1 MRNLV
6 MSALLVG
13 ASLLG
18 PSVFAQELV
27 EGRNYVTLNSPV
39 PTAQSEKIEVI
50 AVFGY
55 SCPYCY
61 QLEASLSPWSETLAE
76 DVNFMRMP
84 AMFGGV
90 WDLHGQLFYTLEAMQ
105 ADKKVHHSVFDAIH
119 KGGRK
124 LSSLNQIA
132 DFVAEQGVD
141 KALFVKTW
149 NSFSVK
155 SQMEKAKKH
164 AMAYQ
169 ISSVPTLV
177 VNGKYRFDVGMAGG
191 MQGTV
196 EVADVLIEK
205 ERQSE

>member
-6 MSALLVG
+6 ISAILVG

-18 PSVFAQELV
+18 STAFAQELV
-27 EGRNYVTLNSPV
+27 EGRNYVTLSSPV
-39 PTAQSEKIEVI
+39 PVAQPEKIEVV

-61 QLEASLSPWSETLAE
+61 QLESSLAPWSATLPE
-76 DVNFMRMP
+76 DVNFKRMP

-90 WDLHGQLFYTLEAMQ
+90 WNLYGQLFYTLEALQ
-105 ADKKVHHSVFDAIH
+105 ADEKVHHSIFDAIH
-119 KGGRK
+119 NGGPK
-124 LSSLNQIA
+124 LSSLNEIA
-132 DFVAEQGVD
+132 NFVAEQGVD
-141 KALFVKTW
+141 KELFMKTW
-149 NSFSVK
+149 SSFSVK
-155 SQMEKAKKH
+155 SQMEKAKKL

-177 VNGKYRFDVGMAGG
+177 VNGKYSFDVGMAGG
-191 MQGTV
+191 MQETV
-196 EVADVLIEK
+196 DVADALIEK

>member
-6 MSALLVG
+6 MSAILVG
-13 ASLLG
+13 ASLFG
-18 PSVFAQELV
+18 STVFAQELV
-27 EGRNYVTLNSPV
+27 EGRNYVTLSSPV
-39 PTAQSEKIEVI
+39 PVVQPEKIEVV

-61 QLEASLSPWSETLAE
+61 QLESALTPWSKTLKE
-76 DVNFMRMP
+76 DVNFTRMP

-90 WDLHGQLFYTLEAMQ
+90 WNLYGQLFYTLETMQ
-105 ADKKVHHSVFDAIH
+105 ADEKVHHSVFNAIH
-119 KGGRK
+119 NANRK
-124 LSSLNQIA
+124 LSSLNEITN
-132 DFVAEQGVD
+132 FVAEQGVD
-141 KALFVKTW
+141 KELFTKTW

-155 SQMEKAKKH
+155 SQMEKAKKL

-169 ISSVPTLV
+169 ISGVPTLV

-191 MQGTV
+191 MQETV
-196 EVADVLIEK
+196 EVADALIEK